1 MTWASGIHCQ
11 KWLLST
17 FWFFGAPL
25 RARFCAPL
33 GFFTKNPEGNQLLAS
48 PKVVRSSRPP
58 SCWRQDT
65 ESLTKCWKNIE
76 EMLKKSGV
84 FIVRFQFEWMNVSK
98 SVVNSRTKFS
108 QMAAHVLKIY
118 ILVFSVILSN
128 FSIQFLKRFRYRGEK
143 VAPKRSKNWEFLQT

>member
-58 SCWRQDT
+58 TNRQDT
-65 ESLTKCWKNIE
+65 ENFLTKYWQNVGKI
-76 EMLKKSGV
+76 LKKSGV